1 MLNEKYMCLYSLNW
15 DGIPKH
21 PSDTQRVTEVFENPT
36 FFKSDDGTPSSD
48 DIHQGGLGD
57 CWFLCALATI
67 SNLPHLVQQICV
79 AVCGVV
85 FLETREELTW

>member
-1 MLNEKYMCLYSLNW
+1 MLHEAHMCLYSVNW
-15 DGIPKH
+15 NGIQKY
-21 PSDTQRVTEVFENPT
+21 PSDKQRVTEVFESPT
-36 FFKSDDGTPSSD
+36 FFKSDDSAPSSD

-79 AVCGVV
+79 AVSGPEY
-85 FLETREELTW
+85 LSRGRLLN